1 MKDLIEGIVISELSY
16 GETSKIINIL
26 TKDYGIIGCIAKG
39 AKTLKSNLRSS
50 TTKLT
55 YGYFSMNYKKD
66 KLSILNSVDVINP
79 FNNIKK
85 DITKISYAT
94 YLVELAEQVVKQNNN
109 PKIYEFLIASLT
121 KINENFNPN
130 IITNILELKY
140 LEYLGVLP
148 RLDCCQICGN
158 KTNIATLSSTR
169 GGFICY
175 NCLTNDKIVSEKTI
189 KLIRMFYYVDISKIE
204 KLDISSNIIK
214 EIDEFLNEYYD
225 KYTGLYLKSKKFLKN
240 LIKVG
245 WFMKEYIY
253 IICPFTALIICQL
266 LKFLIESIKYKK
278 INIERL
284 FNGSGGMPSTHTTFA
299 TSLTMIIGYKIGFN
313 TPIFAVCLI
322 FTLITSYDALGVR
335 YESGKQ
341 ASAINMLVDKVD
353 KEKRIQGFKKLKEQL
368 GHEPLEVF
376 VGMFL
381 GTFIASIFN
390 LM

>member
-1 MKDLIEGIVISELSY
+1 
-16 GETSKIINIL
+16 
-26 TKDYGIIGCIAKG
+26 
-39 AKTLKSNLRSS
+39 
-50 TTKLT
+50 
-55 YGYFSMNYKKD
+55 
-66 KLSILNSVDVINP
+66 
-79 FNNIKK
+79 
-85 DITKISYAT
+85 
-94 YLVELAEQVVKQNNN
+94 
-109 PKIYEFLIASLT
+109 
-121 KINENFNPN
+121 
-130 IITNILELKY
+130 
-140 LEYLGVLP
+140 
-148 RLDCCQICGN
+148 
-158 KTNIATLSSTR
+158 
-169 GGFICY
+169 
-175 NCLTNDKIVSEKTI
+175 
-189 KLIRMFYYVDISKIE
+189 
-204 KLDISSNIIK
+204 
-214 EIDEFLNEYYD
+214 
-225 KYTGLYLKSKKFLKN
+225 
-240 LIKVG
+240 
-245 WFMKEYIY
+245 MKEYIY

-353 KEKRIQGFKKLKEQL
+353 REKRIQGFKKLKEQL